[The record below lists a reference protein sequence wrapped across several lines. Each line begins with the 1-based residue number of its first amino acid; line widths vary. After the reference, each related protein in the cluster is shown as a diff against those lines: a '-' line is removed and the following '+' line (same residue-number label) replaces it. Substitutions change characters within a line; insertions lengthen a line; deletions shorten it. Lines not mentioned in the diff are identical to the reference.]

1 LGVPLQVW
9 RASSRVAR
17 VAHFGPRRIV
27 PTVLKGVSRRR
38 TGTLVVK
45 ARIMVGD
52 CAERLR
58 ELEPESVDAVV
69 TDPPYGLGFMG
80 KAWDHA
86 VPSAEVWCEVLR
98 VLKPGGHMVAFFG
111 SRTYHRGAVAI
122 EDAGFEIRDQLMW
135 IYGSG
140 FPKSLNVAIAID
152 KQAGAMAHRSTRL
165 DVVGNRAQGEDVLR
179 TVVTPAHEPITED
192 AKRWSG
198 WGTAL
203 KPAHEPIALARKP
216 FRGTVSANVL
226 EHGTGAINVD
236 ACRIQGGAWTR
247 PGSNAIGGVYGGFAN
262 DSARTG
268 HDAGRWPA
276 NVMHDGADDVLEHFP
291 RSDSTPYR
299 ENIAAGDVL
308 PLSTRTAGGFSDSG
322 SAARFFYTAK
332 ASADDRNE
340 ELPSRVRNRHPTVKP
355 VDLMR
360 WLVRLIA
367 PPGGVV
373 LDPFM
378 GSGSTGKA
386 AMLEG
391 FDFVGCELD
400 PAHAEI
406 AELRISG
413 AGGLFCQME
422 SDRK

>member
-1 LGVPLQVW
+1 
-9 RASSRVAR
+9 
-17 VAHFGPRRIV
+17 
-27 PTVLKGVSRRR
+27 
-38 TGTLVVK
+38 
-45 ARIMVGD
+45 MVGD

-58 ELEPESVDAVV
+58 ELDPESVDAVV

-86 VPSAEVWCEVLR
+86 VPSAEVWREVLR

-152 KQAGAMAHRSTRL
+152 KQAGAMEHRGARVSI
-165 DVVGNRAQGEDVLR
+165 VGNRAQGEDVKR
-179 TVVTPAHEPITED
+179 AVGMPAHEPITD
-192 AKRWSG
+192 AAKDWSG

-203 KPAHEPIALARKP
+203 KPAHEPIVLARKP
-216 FRGTVSANVL
+216 FRGTVAANVL
-226 EHGTGAINVD
+226 EHGTGAINVES
-236 ACRIQGGAWTR
+236 CRVGDDVREVPIR
-247 PGSNAIGGVYGGFAN
+247 PAPGGFYNVGTPNTDEKN
-262 DSARTG
+262 DARTYV
-268 HDAGRWPA
+268 GRWPA
-276 NVMHDGADDVLEHFP
+276 NVMHDGADEVVERFP
-291 RSDSTPYR
+291 MSDSTPYR
-299 ENIAAGDVL
+299 ANVVAGDVL
-308 PLSTRTAGGFSDSG
+308 PLTLRTAGGFDDSG

-332 ASADDRNE
+332 ASADDRNDGI
-340 ELPSRVRNRHPTVKP
+340 PSRMKNRHPTVKP
-355 VDLMR
+355 CDLMR

-386 AMLEG
+386 AALEG

-400 PAHAEI
+400 PVHAEI
-406 AELRISG
+406 AELRIVG
-413 AGGLFCQME
+413 AGGLFCEME

>member
-1 LGVPLQVW
+1 
-9 RASSRVAR
+9 
-17 VAHFGPRRIV
+17 
-27 PTVLKGVSRRR
+27 
-38 TGTLVVK
+38 
-45 ARIMVGD
+45 MVGD

-86 VPSAEVWCEVLR
+86 VPSADVWREVLR

-179 TVVTPAHEPITED
+179 AVGMPAHEAITED

-203 KPAHEPIALARKP
+203 KPAHEPIVLARKP
-216 FRGTVSANVL
+216 LIGTVSANVL
-226 EHGTGAINVD
+226 EHGTGAINVE
-236 ACRIQGGAWTR
+236 ACRIGTEELPEIVAGQ
-247 PGSNAIGGVYGGFAN
+247 
-262 DSARTG
+262 ARVGTFERG
-268 HDAGRWPA
+268 EMVTPARIGRWPA
-276 NVMHDGADDVLEHFP
+276 NVTHDGSDDVLEHFP
-291 RSDSTPYR
+291 ESKSGANP
-299 ENIAAGDVL
+299 
-308 PLSTRTAGGFSDSG
+308 TRRGGLGYGSGAEGQDACEAPRGADSG

-367 PPGGVV
+367 PPGGAV

-386 AMLEG
+386 AALEG

-400 PAHAEI
+400 PVHAEI

>member
-1 LGVPLQVW
+1 
-9 RASSRVAR
+9 
-17 VAHFGPRRIV
+17 
-27 PTVLKGVSRRR
+27 
-38 TGTLVVK
+38 
-45 ARIMVGD
+45 MVGD

-86 VPSAEVWCEVLR
+86 VPSADVWSEVLR

-152 KQAGAMAHRSTRL
+152 KQAGATGDRGRRCS
-165 DVVGNRAQGEDVLR
+165 VVGNRAQGEDVER
-179 TVVTPAHEPITED
+179 AVGMPAHEPITED

-203 KPAHEPIALARKP
+203 KPAHEPIVLARKP
-216 FRGTVSANVL
+216 FRGTVARNVL
-226 EHGTGAINVD
+226 EHGTGAINVE
-236 ACRIQGGAWTR
+236 ACRIPASDNTPAPVGKFGRTYSLGPSGFTGER
-247 PGSNAIGGVYGGFAN
+247 DGSS
-262 DSARTG
+262 D
-268 HDAGRWPA
+268 DLGRWPA

-299 ENIAAGDVL
+299 ENVAAGDVL
-308 PLSTRTAGGFSDSG
+308 PLSTRAAGGFSDSG

-340 ELPSRVRNRHPTVKP
+340 ELPSRMRNRHPTVKP
-355 VDLMR
+355 CDLMR

-413 AGGLFCQME
+413 AGGLFCDME